1 MIVDNFGNTASIT
14 GIETYS
20 CDFESHMT
28 QREASGGS
36 TDTHEYDGDGRRVRS
51 NLDDA
56 ADWTHFIHDELTE
69 NLICEYTL
77 ISGTF
82 TIKALNTYGLCLI
95 SSNRQGTIRY
105 FHFDGLGTTYHL
117 TDTSQT
123 VTDSYSYDAFGVP
136 ISATGSSI
144 NPYRYVGQWGYY
156 DDGAMG
162 SSSEM
167 LLLGIRYYWPRYARF
182 SVWDRLPDYNRYAYC
197 ANAVSMLADMNGR
210 QPAEPGSAYGGAAN
224 RAWKIFGKRRAMY
237 AGWGFLLKCVYDV
250 IYKGYSNNWSSEAIF
265 NACVGCCED
274 AFEAAGAGIGSRS
287 PRPLLGALVCGL
299 GGYMIGS
306 VACPSICSNLLGYRP
321 AVGAGCSGELPPR
334 PWPRPYSG
342 HGCCCDC
349 GYGNPIECSCNAGH
363 SACRIIR
370 NSPCNFLTSQV
381 QQ

>member
-136 ISATGSSI
+136 ISVTGSSV

-162 SSSEM
+162 SSSGM
-167 LLLGIRYYWPRYARF
+167 LLLGVRYYWPRYGRF
-182 SVWDRLPDYNRYAYC
+182 SVWDGRAYQNRYEYARNEASIAADPSGYDIVYC
-197 ANAVSMLADMNGR
+197 YRKVVTSAEGHSHPYLRTNLCGVIGLTGSTEGIVIGVLDDPQKGQGYCERVNA
-210 QPAEPGSAYGGAAN
+210 GG
-224 RAWKIFGKRRAMY
+224 
-237 AGWGFLLKCVYDV
+237 
-250 IYKGYSNNWSSEAIF
+250 
-265 NACVGCCED
+265 ED
-274 AFEAAGAGIGSRS
+274 PTCRTL
-287 PRPLLGALVCGL
+287 RL
-299 GGYMIGS
+299 S
-306 VACPSICSNLLGYRP
+306 VAQERCICQNAINAKKGWTLCGRRWL
-321 AVGAGCSGELPPR
+321 AGDYD
-334 PWPRPYSG
+334 W
-342 HGCCCDC
+342 
-349 GYGNPIECSCNAGH
+349 YGNNSQH
-363 SACRIIR
+363 FIIALLMKCTGGGDEIPYFGNR
-370 NSPCNFLTSQV
+370 PFNLEDCQ
-381 QQ
+381 